1 MKLSELLDGMEMV
14 SVTKARNLDCIGWKD
29 GYLLVKFYGRPDRWI
44 YGPNIPEAE
53 KDKILRV
60 PFPDKLFSTN
70 IRNRYK
76 SYKIGS

>member
-1 MKLSELLDGMEMV
+1 MKISELLDGMEMV
-14 SVTKARNLDCIGWKD
+14 LVAKAHNLARIGWKD
-29 GYLLVKFYGRPDRWI
+29 GYLLVEFQGRPHRWV

-60 PFPDKLFSTN
+60 PFPDKLFTTN